1 MSVFTGAVVLTGEG
15 SPKQL
20 DVFPPPDERSLDR
33 GRSLGNAT
41 SAIIH
46 RQRVVSPEDKTERQP
61 MPAWGGAGW
70 VTLGSGPTPP
80 DQWRDFQNSWRARS
94 NPVESSMA
102 PPPAGRRRICG
113 TIAQKRLCAS
123 GGPGRIRTCDNTVMS
138 GGF

>member
-102 PPPAGRRRICG
+102 PPRRAGGASAARSRKSAVAQVVGRAGFEPA
-113 TIAQKRLCAS
+113 TTPL
-123 GGPGRIRTCDNTVMS
+123 
-138 GGF
+138 